1 MTSRGGSPAPGTV
14 GLATPRSAGD
24 IQRGGGSV
32 TTTTEQG
39 PGASD
44 LGKIVIKTR
53 KVTHWQPNFSL
64 SGAGEPGT
72 YIFQLILDHGASE
85 VVLTVNVDDAD
96 NLFDWL
102 TASSDVYYDLER
114 EVLLFGARSVGA

>member
-1 MTSRGGSPAPGTV
+1 MTTNP
-14 GLATPRSAGD
+14 D
-24 IQRGGGSV
+24 
-32 TTTTEQG
+32 QG

-44 LGKIVIKTR
+44 LGKSAIKTR

-72 YIFQLILDHGASE
+72 YLFQLVLDHGASE
-85 VVLTVNVDDAD
+85 VVINVNVDDAD

-102 TASSDVYYDLER
+102 AASNEVYYDLER
-114 EVLLFGARSVGA
+114 EVLLFGSRTIGS

>member
-1 MTSRGGSPAPGTV
+1 MSSTS
-14 GLATPRSAGD
+14 
-24 IQRGGGSV
+24 
-32 TTTTEQG
+32 TEQG

-44 LGKIVIKTR
+44 IGRSTIKVR

-72 YIFQLILDHGASE
+72 YIFQLVLDNGATE
-85 VVLTVNVDDAD
+85 VVLNLTEGDAD

-102 TASSDVYYDLER
+102 STSSDVYYDLER
-114 EVLLFGARSVGA
+114 EVLLFGARTVGS

>member
-1 MTSRGGSPAPGTV
+1 MT
-14 GLATPRSAGD
+14 D
-24 IQRGGGSV
+24 
-32 TTTTEQG
+32 QG

-44 LGKIVIKTR
+44 LGKNVIKTR

-72 YIFQLILDHGASE
+72 YIFQLVLDNGASE
-85 VVLTVNVDDAD
+85 VVLTLTEGDAD

-102 TASSDVYYDLER
+102 TDSSEVYYDLER
-114 EVLLFGARSVGA
+114 EVIIFGSRSV

>member
-1 MTSRGGSPAPGTV
+1 MTSS
-14 GLATPRSAGD
+14 
-24 IQRGGGSV
+24 
-32 TTTTEQG
+32 EQG

-44 LGKIVIKTR
+44 LGKHVIKTR
-53 KVTHWQPNFSL
+53 KITHWQPNFSL

-85 VVLTVNVDDAD
+85 VVLTVNADDAD

-102 TASSDVYYDLER
+102 AASSEVYYDLER
-114 EVLLFGARSVGA
+114 EVILFGSRTIGS